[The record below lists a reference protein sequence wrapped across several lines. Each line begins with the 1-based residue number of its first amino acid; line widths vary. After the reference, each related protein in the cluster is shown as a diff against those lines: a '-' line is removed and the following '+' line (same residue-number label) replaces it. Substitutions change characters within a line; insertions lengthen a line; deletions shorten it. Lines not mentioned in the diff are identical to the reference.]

1 MYHRMSN
8 SEAKALTESILVRK
22 HQLADQVM
30 RHLRAQIASGK
41 FAVGDRLPSEPQLM
55 KQLGVGRTSIR
66 EAVRVLAHLGL
77 LEVRQGLGT
86 FVRAASSS
94 GNLVERLQSARV
106 REVYQV
112 RRALEVE
119 AARAAALARDPHDL
133 ATIREII
140 DRLQEH
146 LRNGARQAFLETD
159 IELYAALAASTKN
172 RVLIDLYR
180 SFAQALKEAL
190 TQVMVF
196 PGVMKSCVARHERVY
211 QALVDG
217 DAETAQ
223 MVTAEFLERVSNLIE
238 NLLDGDTRISDSPNK
253 PIQTPV
259 RGPSDSAHL
268 F

>member
-1 MYHRMSN
+1 
-8 SEAKALTESILVRK
+8 
-22 HQLADQVM
+22 
-30 RHLRAQIASGK
+30 
-41 FAVGDRLPSEPQLM
+41 M

-66 EAVRVLAHLGL
+66 EAVRVLAHQGI
-77 LEVRQGLGT
+77 LEVRQGSGT

-94 GNLVERLQSARV
+94 GNIVERLQNARV

-119 AARAAALARDPHDL
+119 AVRTAALARDPEDL
-133 ATIREII
+133 ATLRALI
-140 DRLQEH
+140 DRLHEH
-146 LRNGARQAFLETD
+146 LREGARQSFLETD
-159 IELYAALAASTKN
+159 MELYAALAASTKN
-172 RVLIDLYR
+172 KVLIDLYR

-223 MVTAEFLERVSNLIE
+223 NVTAEFLERVSNLIE
-238 NLLDGDTRISDSPNK
+238 NLLGSDSRISDSPN
-253 PIQTPV
+253 TPV
-259 RGPSDSAHL
+259 DTTARESSDSAPL